1 MTIDSLFEWISKNFN
16 YLKSIGVDIKKVNIS
31 SGDFYY
37 SESGLEYQI
46 STFNKTY
53 QVGYC
58 YITEDADDWAQAES
72 YQVSWCD
79 DELGRGVDTL
89 EVFTILEN
97 WKQINRDS
105 KLSEIL

>member
-1 MTIDSLFEWISKNFN
+1 LSYGDEYYYNDTKTLEFK
-16 YLKSIGVDIKKVNIS
+16 IG
-31 SGDFYY
+31 GDKY
-37 SESGLEYQI
+37 E
-46 STFNKTY
+46 
-53 QVGYC
+53 VGWYH
-58 YITEDADDWAQAES
+58 ITEDADDWAQAES